1 MPGVNLDDGSRNYGI
16 EAALSSRSACLRFYG
31 ATMQRHEELRA
42 PPYSAAIRTK
52 LGEALRER
60 YDLREPLAPGLVE
73 LLGRLDGRVLA
84 RETAMAKLYAEVD
97 EAVATIVRDAKSGV
111 A

>member
-1 MPGVNLDDGSRNYGI
+1 
-16 EAALSSRSACLRFYG
+16 
-31 ATMQRHEELRA
+31 
-42 PPYSAAIRTK
+42 
-52 LGEALRER
+52 
-60 YDLREPLAPGLVE
+60 
-73 LLGRLDGRVLA
+73 LDGRVLA